1 MYLTNCQSSSYELLA
16 YYSHFKVNVYSSFIN
31 IAIKLLW
38 VKHVLMNVGSQLVNC
53 VKPTQDNAE
62 I

>member
-38 VKHVLMNVGSQLVNC
+38 VKHVFNECGFTVG
-53 VKPTQDNAE
+53 
-62 I
+62 